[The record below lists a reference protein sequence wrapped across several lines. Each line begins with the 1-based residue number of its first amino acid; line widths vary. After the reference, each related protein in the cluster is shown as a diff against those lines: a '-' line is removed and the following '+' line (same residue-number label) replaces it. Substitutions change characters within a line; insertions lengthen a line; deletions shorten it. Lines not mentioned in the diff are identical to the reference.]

1 MGKEERLVRTRPALW
16 RALFLLWLW
25 PITVGA
31 AQVRKQPAIPVF
43 TAEEAKKLR
52 LKEKEWEIIDE
63 LLTRRQA
70 LSTRGPL
77 IAVRSPSVQPTKP
90 VPTIE
95 TTTPI
100 HLAVHFMAH
109 GAPVKWE
116 TLEICGKAWGFQRCF
131 TDKLKPYLNAK
142 TNILDV
148 ANLDMPTGKYVIEIR
163 IADKK
168 GQETVAYYKVAVT
181 EASTPSE

>member
-1 MGKEERLVRTRPALW
+1 V
-16 RALFLLWLW
+16 LFLLVWLW
-25 PITVGA
+25 PTSAGA
-31 AQVRKQPAIPVF
+31 AQVVKHPALPLF
-43 TAEEAKKLR
+43 TAEEAEKLR
-52 LKEKEWEIIDE
+52 LLDEEWQIVDE

-100 HLAVHFMAH
+100 HFAVHFLAQ
-109 GAPVKWE
+109 GAPVKLQ
-116 TLEICGKAWGFQRCF
+116 TLEVCGKAWGFQRCF
-131 TDKLKPYLNAK
+131 TDKLTPYLNTH

-148 ANLDMPTGKYVIEIR
+148 PNLDIPTGKYVIEIR
-163 IADKK
+163 ITDAQ
-168 GQETVAYYKVAVT
+168 GQETVADYKVAV
-181 EASTPSE
+181 ADAPKPSD